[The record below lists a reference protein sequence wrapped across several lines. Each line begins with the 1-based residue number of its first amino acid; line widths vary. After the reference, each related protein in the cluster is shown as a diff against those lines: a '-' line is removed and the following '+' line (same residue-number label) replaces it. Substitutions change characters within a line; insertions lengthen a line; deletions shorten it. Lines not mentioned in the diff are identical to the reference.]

1 MGSTHL
7 EPSLPS
13 HCGASDRTQGLV
25 NGSQSSAAHSHPP
38 RLPIA
43 LFALMPSP
51 SPPAGVFGELHLG
64 DPRQLT
70 ARSQLLELLSCGQAV
85 VLHTD
90 VPLCSASSSAAFPE
104 AAPGSPGPKPPAG
117 ESRGGGKAVWQA
129 GPGALFSRSF
139 HQGWGLMT
147 AMLKQDCHEF

>member
-104 AAPGSPGPKPPAG
+104 AAPGSPGQSLLRERVEGEERRFGRQGPELYFQDPFIRAG
-117 ESRGGGKAVWQA
+117 GS
-129 GPGALFSRSF
+129 
-139 HQGWGLMT
+139 
-147 AMLKQDCHEF
+147 